1 MLVVCYVCQ
10 VASICWLSVALESTP
25 DVSLDQF
32 FRYLRGRPAD
42 GHLSGDLSARAV
54 PCRGVS
60 AELFFGLFPAG
71 GQNRF
76 FGYLW
81 SIFLF
86 SRIPSAVAREECRNP
101 TRHLV
106 NKMVS

>member
-1 MLVVCYVCQ
+1 MEYFCYIVGTF
-10 VASICWLSVALESTP
+10 WLSVAPEGTP
-25 DVSLDQF
+25 GVSLDLF

-60 AELFFGLFPAG
+60 AELFLGLFPAG
-71 GQNRF
+71 GQNIF
-76 FGYLW
+76 LGYLW

-86 SRIPSAVAREECRNP
+86 SRIPSAVAREECRKGSA
-101 TRHLV
+101 RR
-106 NKMVS
+106 